1 MIASL
6 NPIVVMKSLKIIA
19 LAIAVKPH
27 ILEVVV
33 YFYIKSSNSSEN
45 WSYKNIYAR
54 YLLSSSFTNKLSYI
68 KSLTYFIFINKFL

>member
-1 MIASL
+1 MVGI
-6 NPIVVMKSLKIIA
+6 KSLKIIA

-45 WSYKNIYAR
+45 
-54 YLLSSSFTNKLSYI
+54 
-68 KSLTYFIFINKFL
+68 